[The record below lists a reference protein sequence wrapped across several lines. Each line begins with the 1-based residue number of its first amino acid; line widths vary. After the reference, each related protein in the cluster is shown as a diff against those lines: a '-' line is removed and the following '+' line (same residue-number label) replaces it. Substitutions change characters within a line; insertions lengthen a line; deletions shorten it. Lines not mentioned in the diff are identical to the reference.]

1 MVGYEHLA
9 EEIYNEVDEFLSEV
23 INPVLEENK
32 DILGMTAEINV

>member
-1 MVGYEHLA
+1 MNPINYVGRSVEQV
-9 EEIYNEVDEFLSEV
+9 NEFLTEV